1 MKMMDA
7 VRFRSSISFLITILL
22 LSGVGLPVP
31 ARASGDVVVG
41 RVVDSLEEPVVG
53 FRVVFRLADGA
64 EVALSQPTDVAGEY
78 SVLLPSG
85 TSYIPVAVFSAG
97 GVRFALENQQAVEVA
112 PGARRD
118 IVLAVTFTAEAE
130 EEFGPFP
137 GSDRLFL
144 SFVEDT
150 AIASKYHS
158 EGQLDIAL
166 YDSAD
171 HYVSRAVF
179 ALQLEEMP
187 RLEFGGRFGLGG
199 AKCSC
204 DEGRDQGGVTDL
216 DLWGK
221 LYIGPRFNSRLEFAA
236 GALLTI
242 GTGDEESGLGW
253 GGLRSKLFGAIRY
266 SFPKFV
272 LTANAGV
279 RMNEDTR
286 VNGTVLEGEVAP
298 SVGLGLLYPVND
310 SLMVVGEATYEG
322 ERFEGWEADARVLAG
337 VNWQLFPHGVL
348 RLAVSGGLADGAP
361 DTQLLAGY
369 SFDF

>member
-1 MKMMDA
+1 MKMIDA
-7 VRFRSSISFLITILL
+7 VRIRSSVSFLIAVWLL
-22 LSGVGLPVP
+22 AALGQP
-31 ARASGDVVVG
+31 AQASGDVVVG
-41 RVVDSLEEPVVG
+41 RIVDSLEEPAVG
-53 FRVVFRLADGA
+53 FRVVYRLVDGI
-64 EVALSQPTDVAGEY
+64 EVALSQPTDAAGEY

-85 TSYIPVAVFSAG
+85 TSYIPVAVISPDG
-97 GVRFALENQQAVEVA
+97 MRFTIENQRAVIVA
-112 PGARRD
+112 PGVRRD
-118 IVLAVTFTAEAE
+118 IVLAVTLSAEAE

-150 AIASKYHS
+150 AMAARYRS
-158 EGQLDIAL
+158 EGQLDLAFW
-166 YDSAD
+166 DSAD

-204 DEGRDQGGVTDL
+204 EGGRDRGGATDL

-221 LYIGPRFNSRLEFAA
+221 LYIGPRFSPRLELAA

-253 GGLRSKLFGAIRY
+253 GGLRSKLFGAARY
-266 SFPKFV
+266 SFPDFV
-272 LTANAGV
+272 VTANAGIRV
-279 RMNEDTR
+279 NEDTR
-286 VNGTVLEGEVAP
+286 VFDTVLDGKVAP
-298 SVGLGLLYPVND
+298 SLGLGLLYPAND
-310 SLMVVGEATYEG
+310 NLVVVGEATYEG
-322 ERFEGWEADARVLAG
+322 KRFDGWEADARVLAG
-337 VNWQLFPHGVL
+337 VNWKLLPYGVL
-348 RLAVSGGLADGAP
+348 RLAVSVGITDGAP
-361 DTQLLAGY
+361 DSQLLAGY